1 MMMDVLSKAGLFL
14 QQHGRDIDQARFEYH
29 FGSLSIETLLAIL
42 EHYQNPDGGFFGLE
56 CDIAALQSN
65 PFAVEIALLICLWA
79 NAPVESLLLVKAAAY
94 LEHTQD
100 PDGGWRF
107 VPEIYEQKLAPWFQG
122 WPWPNLNP
130 ACTLAGLLLELK
142 LGPKAVTNRVQ
153 QLFERLE
160 KPEEVTQGD
169 FYTVRPYAIYFI
181 PETGNPRQDFYRSEL
196 LNWFIRQHHLNKM
209 DNTHFFVYIRS
220 PRTYA
225 GESTPTEILDT
236 RLDLLL
242 AEQAEDGGWP
252 SPYDAHWRPWITVN
266 NLLVLR
272 EFGRI

>member
-1 MMMDVLSKAGLFL
+1 MDILSKARSFL
-14 QQHGRDIDQARFEYH
+14 QQNGRDIDQARFEYH
-29 FGSLSIETLLAIL
+29 FGSLTAEAFLSVLGR
-42 EHYQNPDGGFFGLE
+42 YQNPDGGFFGLE
-56 CDIAALQSN
+56 RDITAPQSN
-65 PFAVEIALLICLWA
+65 PFAVESALLICLWA
-79 NAPVESLLLVKAAAY
+79 NAPVESPLLVKVVAY
-94 LEHTQD
+94 LEQTQD

-107 VPEIYEQKLAPWFQG
+107 VPEIYQHKLAPWFQG

-142 LGPKAVTNRVQ
+142 IGSNSILNCVQ

-160 KPEEVTQGD
+160 KPGEVIQGD
-169 FYTVRPYAIYFI
+169 FYSVRPYAMYFI
-181 PETGNPRQDFYRSEL
+181 TETGSPRQAFYRSEL
-196 LNWFIRQHHLNKM
+196 VNWFIRQHYLNKM
-209 DNTHFFVYIRS
+209 DNSHFFEYIRS

-225 GESTPTEILDT
+225 GENIPVEILNT
-236 RLDLLL
+236 RLDLLS

>member
-1 MMMDVLSKAGLFL
+1 MDGLAKAGIFL
-14 QQHGRDIDQARFEYH
+14 QQYGRDIDQARFNYH
-29 FGSLSIETLLAIL
+29 FGSLSIEGLLEVL
-42 EHYQNPDGGFFGLE
+42 GRYQNPDGGFWGLE
-56 CDIAALQSN
+56 CDIAAPQSN

-79 NAPVESLLLVKAAAY
+79 DAPVNSPLLENTAAY
-94 LEHTQD
+94 LERTQD

-107 VPEIYEQKLAPWFQG
+107 VPEIYQHKLAPWFQG

-142 LGPKAVTNRVQ
+142 LGSMAVLDRVQ

-169 FYTVRPYAIYFI
+169 FYTVRPYAMYFI
-181 PETGNPRQDFYRSEL
+181 AETGSSRQAFYRSEL
-196 LNWFIRQHHLNKM
+196 VDWFIRQHHLNKM
-209 DNTHFFVYIRS
+209 DNTHFFEYIRS

-225 GESTPTEILDT
+225 GENIPADILNT
-236 RLDLLL
+236 RLDLLS

-252 SPYDAHWRPWITVN
+252 SPYDPHWRPWITVN
-266 NLLVLR
+266 NLLILR

>member
-1 MMMDVLSKAGLFL
+1 MDVISKAGLFL
-14 QQHGRDIDQARFEYH
+14 QQNGREIDNARFNNH
-29 FGSLSIETLLAIL
+29 FGSLSIDALLEAL
-42 EHYQNPDGGFFGLE
+42 GRYQNPDGGFFGLE
-56 CDIAALQSN
+56 PDIAAPQSN
-65 PFAVEIALLICLWA
+65 PFAVEIALLICLWSK
-79 NAPVESLLLVKAAAY
+79 NPRESPLLHKAAAY

-107 VPEIYEQKLAPWFQG
+107 VPEIYQHKLAPWFQG
-122 WPWPNLNP
+122 WSWPNLNP

-142 LGPKAVTNRVQ
+142 LGSKAVLYRVQ

-160 KPEEVTQGD
+160 KPEEVTQGE

-196 LNWFIRQHHLNKM
+196 VNWFIRQHQLNKM
-209 DNTHFFVYIRS
+209 DNSHFFEYIRS

-225 GESTPTEILDT
+225 GENIPADILNT
-236 RLDLLL
+236 RLDLLS

-272 EFGRI
+272 EFGKI